1 MRSNLLCAAV
11 VGGLFSVSASAAT
24 LVHDYEFNGNG
35 VTDSAGSVDGA
46 LLGDAS
52 VSGGYLHL
60 DGDGDYVQLNAPIF
74 PFAPTNDFSVYFAY
88 GGHVA
93 QPGIYTE
100 VVSQD
105 GGNFYVG
112 SDPGGNVRLGDGYGS
127 IPVAFPTGAHDF
139 LVTSSTVN
147 GTRLYID
154 GSLAFS
160 GGAVMSSFPWGGSAT
175 RFGRQFGPHAEFF
188 HGDIDTIRMF
198 TGVATYAEAAAV
210 GGVPEPASW
219 AMMLTGFGL
228 AGMSMRRTRTKLRF
242 A

>member
-1 MRSNLLCAAV
+1 MRLSLLCAAV
-11 VGGLFSVSASAAT
+11 LGGLSSFSASAAT

-35 VTDSAGSVDGA
+35 VTDAAGGVDGA
-46 LLGDAS
+46 LFGDAT

-60 DGDGDYVQLNAPIF
+60 DGDGDYAQLNAPIF
-74 PFAPTNDFSVYFAY
+74 PYAPTNDFSVYFAY
-88 GGHVA
+88 SGHPA

-112 SDPGGNVRLGDGYGS
+112 SDPSGNIRIGDGYLS
-127 IPVAFPTGAHDF
+127 VPVAFPIGAHAF
-139 LVTSSTVN
+139 LVTSSTVS

-154 GSLAFS
+154 GTLAFS
-160 GGAVMSSFPWGGSAT
+160 GAGVVSSSPGGGSVT

-188 HGDIDTIRMF
+188 HGDIDAIRMF
-198 TGVATYAEAAAV
+198 TGVATYAEAAGA

-228 AGMSMRRTRTKLRF
+228 AGMAMRRTRAKLRF

>member
-1 MRSNLLCAAV
+1 MRLKMLCGPAVAGLL
-11 VGGLFSVSASAAT
+11 SISASAAT
-24 LVHDYEFNGNG
+24 LVHDYEFNGSG

-46 LLGDAS
+46 LFGDAA

-60 DGDGDYVQLNAPIF
+60 DGDGDYAQLSTPIF
-74 PFAPTNDFSVYFAY
+74 PYAPTNDFSIYFAY
-88 GGHVA
+88 SGHTA

-112 SDPGGNVRLGDGYGS
+112 SDPAGNIRLGDGYGS
-127 IPVAFPTGAHDF
+127 IPVVFPLGAHAF
-139 LVTSSTVN
+139 LVTSSAVN

-154 GSLAFS
+154 GTLAFS
-160 GGAVMSSFPWGGSAT
+160 GAGVMSSYPWGGSAT

-188 HGDIDTIRMF
+188 RGDIDAIRMF
-198 TGVATYAEAAAV
+198 TGVATYAEAAGI

-219 AMMLTGFGL
+219 AMMLAGFGL
-228 AGMSMRRTRTKLRF
+228 AGMAMRRTRGKLRF